1 MKLIDK
7 HIFKEF
13 IPVFLFCL
21 TLFLF
26 LFIIIDLFANLDDI
40 IEQQVSIKVL
50 LQYYSAF
57 LPSIFTIVTPVSTL
71 LATLYSLGN
80 LNRQNE
86 IIAMKAGGV
95 STLSIIA
102 PYLFMGLIISLLSFI
117 VDNEY
122 VPNAYQKYNTIKN
135 EQIERQG
142 KNERV
147 EIIKDLTLY
156 GSDYQVYYAESYNTK
171 TSTLKGLII
180 LKHNDQGDL
189 IARITA
195 DEGKYINDKWVLY
208 NCSIYRLTKTGARNG
223 APAHFKEKIWPPN
236 EKPKD
241 FARSTHKTQF
251 MSVFELYR
259 YTKKLTKNNQAPAGI
274 LIDLYNKVSFSF
286 VSFVIVLIGLPFALM
301 KNKGGTFI
309 YIGIGLGISF
319 LYYFTLIASV
329 AIGKAGFMPPFISSW
344 LANIIFSIAG
354 IIMLSKVSK

>member
-7 HIFKEF
+7 HILKEF

-40 IEQQVSIKVL
+40 IEQQVGIKIL

-57 LPSIFTIVTPVSTL
+57 LPSIFTIVTPISAL

-86 IIAMKAGGV
+86 IIAMKAGGI

-102 PYLFMGLIISLLSFI
+102 PYLFMGLIISLLSFVI
-117 VDNEY
+117 DNEF
-122 VPNAYQKYNTIKN
+122 VPNAYQRYNTIKN
-135 EQIERQG
+135 EQIEKPG
-142 KNERV
+142 KNERI
-147 EIIKDLTLY
+147 EIIKDVTLY
-156 GSDYQVYYAESYNTK
+156 GADYRIYYAKNYNTR
-171 TSTLKGLII
+171 TETLNGLII
-180 LKHNDQGDL
+180 LQHDDQGNL
-189 IARITA
+189 TARITA
-195 DEGKYINDKWVLY
+195 DKAEYINDKWILY
-208 NCSIYRLTKTGARNG
+208 DCAIYRLTKTGARVG
-223 APAHFKEKIWPPN
+223 APAYFKEKIWPPN

-241 FARSTHKTQF
+241 FARSKHQTQF

-259 YTKKLTKNNQAPAGI
+259 YAKKLAKNNQAPAGI

-301 KNKGGTFI
+301 KNKGGTFV

-319 LYYFTLIASV
+319 LYYFTLIFCGYM
-329 AIGKAGFMPPFISSW
+329 GKAGFMPPFISSW

-354 IIMLSKVSK
+354 LIMLSKTSK

>member
-26 LFIIIDLFANLDDI
+26 LFVIIDLFANLDDI
-40 IEQQVSIKVL
+40 IEQKVGIQVL

-71 LATLYSLGN
+71 LATLYSLGA

-95 STLSIIA
+95 STFSIIA

-135 EQIERQG
+135 EQIEKPG
-142 KNERV
+142 KNERIEV
-147 EIIKDLTLY
+147 IKDVTLY
-156 GSDYQVYYAESYNTK
+156 GADYRIYYAKSYNTK
-171 TSTLKGLII
+171 TTTLQGLII
-180 LKHNDQGDL
+180 LQHDDQGDL
-189 IARITA
+189 TARITA
-195 DEGKYINDKWVLY
+195 DEAKYINDKWVLY
-208 NCSIYRLTKTGARNG
+208 NCAIYRLTKTGARDG
-223 APAHFKEKIWPPN
+223 APAYFKEKIWPPN

-241 FARSTHKTQF
+241 FARSKHQTQF

-259 YTKKLTKNNQAPAGI
+259 YTKKLAKNNRAPAGI

-286 VSFVIVLIGLPFALM
+286 VSFVVVLIGLPFALM
-301 KNKGGTFI
+301 KNRGGTFV

-319 LYYFTLIASV
+319 FYYVILITSV
-329 AIGKAGFMPPFISSW
+329 AMGKAGFLPPFLSSW
-344 LANIIFSIAG
+344 LANIIFSTIG
-354 IIMLSKVSK
+354 IIMLSKISK